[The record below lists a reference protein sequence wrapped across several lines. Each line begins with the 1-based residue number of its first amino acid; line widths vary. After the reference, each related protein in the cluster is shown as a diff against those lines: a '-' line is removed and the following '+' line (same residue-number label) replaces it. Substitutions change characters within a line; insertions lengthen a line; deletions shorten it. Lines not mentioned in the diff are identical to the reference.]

1 MKHCSK
7 CGQLKPLDQ
16 YRVNKAAKDGRQS
29 ACKQC
34 QKQHYINNKQA
45 YRDKSEQWR
54 IDNPSKYKAATK
66 AYYDANAEIIRQR
79 AKEWHHQNKT
89 YASKKAKERY
99 AANPEYWRQKSRDWI
114 AANREYKR
122 ARDSQ
127 YAKEH
132 PEVYKASAARRKARI
147 RQNGIYAISQKEM
160 RKLYASPC
168 LYCGSTQRIEADHVI
183 PIARGGTHSIGNLVP
198 ACKSC
203 NASKRQRTI
212 TEWKKE
218 SPRIFPRASHNS

>member
-1 MKHCSK
+1 MKHCTK
-7 CGQLKPLDQ
+7 CKQLKPLSE
-16 YRVNKAAKDGRQS
+16 YHKDKNAGDGHVQR
-29 ACKQC
+29 CKQC
-34 QKQHYINNKQA
+34 VKIKSRQWYWDNYERNVANRRKRYWENPIYWKTEA
-45 YRDKSEQWR
+45 KAWADKNREHKR
-54 IDNPSKYKAATK
+54 ALDSKYQKA
-66 AYYDANAEIIRQR
+66 
-79 AKEWHHQNKT
+79 
-89 YASKKAKERY
+89 
-99 AANPEYWRQKSRDWI
+99 
-114 AANREYKR
+114 
-122 ARDSQ
+122 
-127 YAKEH
+127 H

-147 RQNGIYAISQKEM
+147 RQNGVYAISQKEM

-218 SPRIFPRASHNS
+218 NPRNQSGGLHV

>member
-7 CGQLKPLDQ
+7 CKQIKPLDQ
-16 YRVNKAAKDGRQS
+16 YRADKKAKDGYQS

-34 QKQHYINNKQA
+34 QKQHYIDNKQA
-45 YRDKSEQWR
+45 YQNRSKQWR
-54 IDNPSKYKAATK
+54 LDNPSKYKAANK

-79 AKEWHHQNKT
+79 SREWHHQNKD
-89 YASKKAKERY
+89 YAHKKRRERY
-99 AANPEYWRQKSRDWI
+99 YADPERWRQKTRDWI
-114 AANREYKR
+114 DANREHKR

-127 YAKEH
+127 YAKAH
-132 PEVYKASAARRKARI
+132 PEVYKASAARRKARKL
-147 RQNGIYAISQKEM
+147 QNGIYFISQKEM

-183 PIARGGTHSIGNLVP
+183 PIVRGGTHSIGNLVP

-203 NASKRQRTI
+203 NASKRQQTI

-218 SPRIFPRASHNS
+218 NPRNQSGGLHV